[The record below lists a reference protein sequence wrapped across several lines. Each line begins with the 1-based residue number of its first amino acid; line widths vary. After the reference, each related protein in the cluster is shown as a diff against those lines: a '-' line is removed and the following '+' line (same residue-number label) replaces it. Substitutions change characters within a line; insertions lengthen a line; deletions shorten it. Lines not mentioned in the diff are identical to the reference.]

1 MKGETMRPLSVAELM
16 LLAACAN
23 GSDLGKHAGAP
34 GVDVAEAASRGGSPQ
49 IALRIDDAILA
60 KDPRDV
66 AALINRGEVQTALQ
80 LPDAAAES
88 YSEALR
94 LDPKSVLAR
103 IGLGRLRLAGD
114 PTAAE
119 TLFLEARQRQPHN
132 AVALNDLGI
141 ACDLLGRHQDAQTAY
156 RQAIG
161 LEASMSGAQ
170 VNLALSLAMSGR
182 ADDAAPLLRPLASA
196 PNASRKLRHDLAALL
211 AMRGIGARRSVFSPK
226 TCRRTR

>member
-1 MKGETMRPLSVAELM
+1 
-16 LLAACAN
+16 
-23 GSDLGKHAGAP
+23 
-34 GVDVAEAASRGGSPQ
+34 
-49 IALRIDDAILA
+49 
-60 KDPRDV
+60 
-66 AALINRGEVQTALQ
+66 LQ

-119 TLFLEARQRQPHN
+119 TLFLEALQRQPHN

-141 ACDLLGRHQDAQTAY
+141 ARDLLGRHQDAQTAY

-161 LEASMSGAQ
+161 LEASMSGAE

-182 ADDAAPLLRPLASA
+182 ADDAAPCCGRWQVRLTRRASCVTTWPRCSPWGGSERGGAYSRPRPAAGPGDPGAVDLR
-196 PNASRKLRHDLAALL
+196 
-211 AMRGIGARRSVFSPK
+211 RGQPAV
-226 TCRRTR
+226 